1 MYRERVEEFSSGSRA
16 DKTKENKRKRKCFQL
31 RDGPRLGQLQL
42 EDDEDDDASS
52 DERLSVLRRRW
63 ARRDVVGG
71 ARPNDTFLAE
81 GTATADE
88 DDDSETLASSD
99 RWPNWMA
106 PSWSSCRSSSRSA
119 SMSMASGSWPRPESS
134 SRLRSRASSA
144 TFMLMCCM
152 TTRLTAMALSANTD
166 SSCALLFL
174 RNHNTSA
181 CLRLM
186 IPLLTVLG
194 ENRHCLAWCVFSSNK
209 RSVYSL
215 ISTTVLSFWQLFGTE
230 ECGHEHPWS
239 ENRQIWYKRRKY
251 SVGYKKVR

>member
-99 RWPNWMA
+99 R
-106 PSWSSCRSSSRSA
+106 
-119 SMSMASGSWPRPESS
+119 
-134 SRLRSRASSA
+134 
-144 TFMLMCCM
+144 
-152 TTRLTAMALSANTD
+152 
-166 SSCALLFL
+166 
-174 RNHNTSA
+174 
-181 CLRLM
+181 
-186 IPLLTVLG
+186 
-194 ENRHCLAWCVFSSNK
+194 
-209 RSVYSL
+209 
-215 ISTTVLSFWQLFGTE
+215 
-230 ECGHEHPWS
+230 
-239 ENRQIWYKRRKY
+239 
-251 SVGYKKVR
+251 